1 MARYFAG
8 NYSMAADLGVVYLY
22 RFPEGEIPVRL
33 FLESFRRLPSGAAHD
48 LHVVFK
54 GFPDRR
60 SLEHAIALFEGISF
74 NVIEVDDIGYDIGS
88 YLKAARLVSS
98 RRLVFL
104 NTFSIVLSANW
115 LASFSN
121 ALDRPGV
128 GIVGATGSWLARPTS
143 YEVQAL
149 LLLKSIKRIPSRLF
163 NRSFGPVGVD
173 AYARAAPR
181 HPTTMR
187 EVVRFACAPIAY
199 FNRLRHYPRYPNP
212 HIRTNAFMIERD
224 LFLALRFPRL
234 TTKEQ
239 AYRFESGRQS
249 MTNQIM
255 ARGLK
260 PLVVGRDGGI
270 YDIEEWQQ
278 SSTFWK
284 NRQENLLVSDNRTR
298 HYAAATPEY
307 KILLENHAWRHPGSW
322 QYPYSLQNV

>member
-1 MARYFAG
+1 M
-8 NYSMAADLGVVYLY
+8 SIGVVYLY
-22 RFPEGEIPVRL
+22 RYSEGEVPVRL
-33 FLESFRRLPSGAAHD
+33 FLEGFRRLPAGAAHD

-60 SLEHAIALFEGISF
+60 SLDRAIALFEGISI
-74 NVIEVDDIGYDIGS
+74 NAIEVDDFGYDVGS
-88 YLKAARLVSS
+88 YLKAARMVSS

-104 NTFSIVLSANW
+104 NTFSVVLSANW
-115 LASFSN
+115 LASFSD

-149 LLLKSIKRIPSRLF
+149 LLLRSMRRMPARLF
-163 NRSFGPVGVD
+163 NRNFAQVD
-173 AYARAAPR
+173 VDYAQAAPR

-187 EVVRFACAPIAY
+187 EAVRFACAPIAY
-199 FNRLRHYPRYPNP
+199 LNRLRHYPRYPNP

-239 AYRFESGRQS
+239 AYQFESGRRS
-249 MTNQIM
+249 MTNQII
-255 ARGLK
+255 ARGLRA
-260 PLVVGRDGGI
+260 LVVGRDGQV
-270 YDIEEWQQ
+270 YEVKEWQR
-278 SSTFWK
+278 SSTFWN
-284 NRQENLLVSDNRTR
+284 NRQENLLISDNRTR
-298 HYAAATPEY
+298 HYEAATPSY
-307 KILLENHAWRHPGSW
+307 KTLLENHAWRHPSSW